1 MKMTGKNKSDT
12 SSFLSHVPGTR
23 ANNIPQP
30 FITRSVC
37 CALTLWKKVI
47 PRSKLRIYIIQI
59 CAQHIVVLQNTEVGG
74 GGGLEEKF
82 GDWKKWALCS
92 CQIIFA
98 GNLCTNEREYSAGD
112 ADEKHLSDISQSLLT
127 YLITGEF
134 LQAVPT
140 SLNQ

>member
-1 MKMTGKNKSDT
+1 MEEGH
-12 SSFLSHVPGTR
+12 SSLQ
-23 ANNIPQP
+23 AENIHYTNLCTTYLCTPE
-30 FITRSVC
+30 
-37 CALTLWKKVI
+37 
-47 PRSKLRIYIIQI
+47 Y
-59 CAQHIVVLQNTEVGG
+59 GG
-74 GGGLEEKF
+74 GGGVGLEEKF